1 MIIYNI
7 YKTII
12 IIIPPISV
20 VVFLKRLL
28 DGYFFKLPKYFQDS
42 WRTSWCNLCNKKKK
56 PPVSRSLYKYKN
68 YEWFF
73 IITSI
78 VYPLN
83 SSEYTL
89 QYIYRYIKEGNF
101 WKSYNNVNSIYAH
114 VLFGSWTFYSCFYI
128 RIHTLTHTPIVVYL
142 YIHTH
147 TKYTSFFKVLRSNRT
162 STTILRYWRFYR
174 QFFKSNETSLTC
186 SKIHYWVRQ
195 HEILFFVENSSLFT
209 RVRRVF
215 LQGLNYFSY
224 PTFF

>member
-142 YIHTH
+142 YIHTLIPNIQVFLKFFDQIARVRQYYVIDVFIDSFLSQTKPRWPAQKSIIGYVN
-147 TKYTSFFKVLRSNRT
+147 TKYFF
-162 STTILRYWRFYR
+162 
-174 QFFKSNETSLTC
+174 SL
-186 SKIHYWVRQ
+186 KIHHY
-195 HEILFFVENSSLFT
+195 SL
-209 RVRRVF
+209 VYEE
-215 LQGLNYFSY
+215 YFY
-224 PTFF
+224 KD